1 MLPGYGARAVSETA
15 ILRIS
20 EQDFY
25 DHAEEHARLTR
36 GTLAFL
42 VSELEPLL
50 QIDDATPPLRPGA
63 VGPAVVSPEA

>member
-1 MLPGYGARAVSETA
+1 VSDC
-15 ILRIS
+15 IVLRIS

-50 QIDDATPPLRPGA
+50 ELDETALPPLQAQPLSA
-63 VGPAVVSPEA
+63 EA